1 MYELENASGVAYPET
16 DKYHYNKWYTTTGL
30 TDGSAYKTI
39 RFNVRQDNLLLHWRN
54 SYLELKGRVVQ
65 KADGAAFA
73 NNSTIALIHNAIPHM
88 FSNGKLTVGNQLVEN
103 INHLGHVSSMM
114 NDVLYPRSKGKCGG
128 LQFMWLPDTSDDADV
143 ATRI

>member
-1 MYELENASGVAYPET
+1 MNNPAMYELENAGGVAYPET

-65 KADGAAFA
+65 KV
-73 NNSTIALIHNAIPHM
+73 L
-88 FSNGKLTVGNQLVEN
+88 
-103 INHLGHVSSMM
+103 HLQITHR
-114 NDVLYPRSKGKCGG
+114 L
-128 LQFMWLPDTSDDADV
+128 L
-143 ATRI
+143 